1 MEERGGLYHV
11 VTRKDLLWESLISKQ
26 IKSLISKQIQLEMV
40 LNHTYLNWTNFL
52 YVNEHSS
59 SMPRTTCTNEN
70 ISRDM
75 YFPSIESLSKR
86 RFCQQGRQPEVSCVV
101 IDGE

>member
-11 VTRKDLLWESLISKQ
+11 LTRKDLLWESLISEQ

-70 ISRDM
+70 
-75 YFPSIESLSKR
+75 
-86 RFCQQGRQPEVSCVV
+86 GRQPEVSCVV
-101 IDGE
+101 IDGEWWRQPFSFEIMNVKFD